1 MKVMMNL
8 PLFGY
13 LVECKRKDLEGES
26 ALFYI
31 KVNSYTE
38 AEALEEVRRYIAD
51 RYIDCE
57 VVKVDTTYSYP
68 FMGIIN

>member
-38 AEALEEVRRYIAD
+38 AEALEEVKKYVAD
-51 RYIDCE
+51 NYTDCE
-57 VVKVDTTYSYP
+57 AVKVDKTYKYP
-68 FMGIIN
+68 FIGVIN